1 MNFELPSE
9 HRKRFGWLILGVLVI
24 VLLAI
29 ADVVHGPLQQG
40 IELAEGWI
48 RRHPVWGA
56 VGFVVVSMVA
66 AMVAFFS
73 SAVLVPSAVLAW
85 GEGWTIVLLWVG
97 WFLGGVTSYGI
108 GKVFGHRVVGW
119 MISRERLDRYSG
131 VITEKAGFG
140 RVLLFQLALPSEI
153 PGYVLGTLRYRFAI
167 YAAAL
172 AVAEIPFAFGAVLL
186 GKSFLDRNF
195 IAILSI
201 GAAGLLLMLLA
212 VWLWSRTR
220 NSSSVH
226 DS

>member
-1 MNFELPSE
+1 MSLLDRIPLE
-9 HRKRFGWLILGVLVI
+9 HLKRFGWLILGILAI

-29 ADVVHGPLQQG
+29 ADVIHDPLQQG
-40 IELAEGWI
+40 IEFAEGWI

-56 VGFVVVSMVA
+56 VAFVVFSMLA

-85 GEGWTIVLLWVG
+85 GEGVTVALLWVG
-97 WFLGGVTSYGI
+97 WFLGGITSYGL
-108 GKVFGHRVVGW
+108 GKLFGHRVVGW
-119 MISRERLDRYSG
+119 LISRERLDRYSG

-172 AVAEIPFAFGAVLL
+172 AIAEIPFALGAVLL
-186 GKSFLDRNF
+186 GKSFLERNF

-201 GAAGLLLMLLA
+201 GAVGLLLMLLA
-212 VWLWSRTR
+212 VWSWSRVR
-220 NSSSVH
+220 SSS
-226 DS
+226 